1 MDDHIFSLDE
11 GAKAGIG
18 VGAALAAVAII
29 ALLAW
34 VTLLRKRLRNQGQ
47 APYAASKRD
56 GSIIAEGLPKQELPD
71 AVRKHELSGY
81 MRSYEM
87 EGR

>member
-1 MDDHIFSLDE
+1 MDDHTFSLDE

-18 VGAALAAVAII
+18 LGAALAAVAII

-34 VTLLRKRLRNQGQ
+34 VTLLRKRLRNQDQ
-47 APYAASKRD
+47 APYTASKRD
-56 GSIIAEGLPKQELPD
+56 GSMIAGLPKQELPD
-71 AVRKHELSGY
+71 AVRGHELSGY
-81 MRSYEM
+81 MRPHEM